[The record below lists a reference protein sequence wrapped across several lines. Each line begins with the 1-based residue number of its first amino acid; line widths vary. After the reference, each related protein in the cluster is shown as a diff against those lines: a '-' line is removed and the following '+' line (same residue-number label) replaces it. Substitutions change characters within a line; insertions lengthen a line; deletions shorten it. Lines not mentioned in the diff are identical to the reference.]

1 LTRADHP
8 PDTRQERWDSVYSS
22 ENAHEVSW
30 HQASPDMSLRLIQD
44 AVAGTGGLGRAVVD
58 AGGGASLLAGR
69 LAAAGFTDVTV
80 VDVCG
85 QALAAARALLGRDSA
100 GRDDAGQDDAGQD
113 SAGQDSAGYETAGRD
128 DPGHDSIDWVR
139 ADLLQWRPRRCYQ
152 VWHDRA
158 VFHFL
163 TTAADR
169 AAYFATVRAALPA
182 GGTII
187 IGTFAAD
194 GPEKCSGLP
203 VARYGHESLATEI
216 AAAFGSAV
224 IITGHDAEAHS
235 TPRGVV
241 QPFTWVTARLR

>member
-1 LTRADHP
+1 MTRADHP

-85 QALAAARALLGRDSA
+85 QALAAARAALLGRDSA
-100 GRDDAGQDDAGQD
+100 A
-113 SAGQDSAGYETAGRD
+113 YETAGRD

>member
-1 LTRADHP
+1 LTRDAHP
-8 PDTRQERWDSVYSS
+8 PDTRRQEHWESVYSDTD
-22 ENAHEVSW
+22 AHEVSW
-30 HQASPDMSLRLIQD
+30 YQASPGVSVRLIQ
-44 AVAGTGGLGRAVVD
+44 AAAAGLGGAVVD
-58 AGGGASLLAGR
+58 AGGGASRLAGS
-69 LAAAGFTDVTV
+69 LAAAGFTDVSV

-85 QALAAARALLGRDSA
+85 RALAAARRDNA
-100 GRDDAGQDDAGQD
+100 GR
-113 SAGQDSAGYETAGRD
+113 
-128 DPGHDSIDWVR
+128 DSIDWIQ

-158 VFHFL
+158 AFHFL

-203 VARYGHESLATEI
+203 VARYGHESLATEV

-224 IITGHDAEAHS
+224 TITGRDSETHS
-235 TPRGVV
+235 TPSGTI
-241 QPFTWVTARLR
+241 QPFTWITARLR